1 MLILGVFFFFS
12 TGNEFLP
19 PHQHQHLSWLYFSYS
34 ILLYSILQLSMRRG
48 LKIYASVSAVLVY
61 LGSCSTINR
70 AYFSIS
76 SRCTIHFPIAVPFLV
91 VSVSYTC
98 SSHTQFE
105 LHYAGGFFSA
115 FLEVKKKKIQTSFDD
130 FSLFLCLFVFTNNA
144 IKLY

>member
-1 MLILGVFFFFS
+1 MLILGLFFFFFQQEM
-12 TGNEFLP
+12 NFFLHTNTNTSP
-19 PHQHQHLSWLYFSYS
+19 GSIFPTLFYS
-34 ILLYSILQLSMRRG
+34 ILFSSLAWRRG
-48 LKIYASVSAVLVY
+48 LKIYASVNAVLVY

-105 LHYAGGFFSA
+105 LHYAGGFFFRVSRG
-115 FLEVKKKKIQTSFDD
+115 EEKKKSRQALTISVCFCVC
-130 FSLFLCLFVFTNNA
+130 LFLPTMR
-144 IKLY
+144 